1 MFTPLNKYVVF
12 LSLILYNCLLC
23 YPILFIKNLFVFE
36 NVIKIELIKLKNIRF
51 SPLLITSLPKEL
63 SYNSLDIYYI
73 YFTNQYRLCKICN

>member
-1 MFTPLNKYVVF
+1 MFTPLIKYVVF

-51 SPLLITSLPKEL
+51 SPLLTPKEL
-63 SYNSLDIYYI
+63 SYNNLDIYYI
-73 YFTNQYRLCKICN
+73 YFTNQRRLCKICN